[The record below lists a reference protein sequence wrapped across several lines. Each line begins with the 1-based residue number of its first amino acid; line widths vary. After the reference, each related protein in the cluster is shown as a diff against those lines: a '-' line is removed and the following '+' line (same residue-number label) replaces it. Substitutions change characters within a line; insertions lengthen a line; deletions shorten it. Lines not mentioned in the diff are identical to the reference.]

1 MILKKICTF
10 LCIPCFLLCVA
21 SIFLFVSCNQERQNE
36 LAEKRCNEIP
46 CSKASCF
53 FWNPDEHRCVT
64 DDGLKEIKKHKN
76 GGDSLFVQEYLRNLL
91 DKQIELAHNEYEKK
105 RKKTIEIL
113 MNVQKKSKINSTLL
127 NQIQIYSREL
137 SKDSV
142 LYKKLTKQ
150 RDSLLMD
157 LNDSLSIYKK

>member
-1 MILKKICTF
+1 
-10 LCIPCFLLCVA
+10 
-21 SIFLFVSCNQERQNE
+21 
-36 LAEKRCNEIP
+36 
-46 CSKASCF
+46 
-53 FWNPDEHRCVT
+53 
-64 DDGLKEIKKHKN
+64 
-76 GGDSLFVQEYLRNLL
+76 
-91 DKQIELAHNEYEKK
+91 
-105 RKKTIEIL
+105 